1 MKKMI
6 NSVPIV
12 VFSFFCFF
20 SQANATSK
28 LITLNLDTTDSVESF
43 VSVNAKILQGPI
55 NKGDVVTD
63 YFDSDTDQG
72 WPRFVISKDA
82 VHRKVQLVN
91 QNSDIINA
99 ELYISRLFFPNYFL
113 LPYKMIGTNCTNTF
127 GTEGW
132 DGTSQTRTQRYWYP
146 IGGVSKERVE
156 CIVDYSAA
164 VNFGESKLSE
174 ELMSSLSYFLLTLD
188 ITEEPIERVK
198 AGVYTLLEPETY
210 TVCGTLNACDLSINA
225 GGAFP
230 ATVTNPIITIQVEAT
245 MPVVT
250 TFTTDKFIKLDDAK
264 SSYLMTGQYPE
275 ILEAEADFQY
285 ESNSNNTWS
294 LTCEYSSADSCAT
307 KSDSGDLLPFDI
319 VIDLP
324 QTHITDSGQTQDI
337 KFKPNHDLV
346 VLANKSSSGIDY
358 RGRGEIK
365 MSTLAGES
373 ERVYKDHSGTSYQG
387 KVTITIDAI
396 VK

>member
-1 MKKMI
+1 MI
-6 NSVPIV
+6 NLVQIV
-12 VFSFFCFF
+12 AFTFFCFF

-28 LITLNLDTTDSVESF
+28 LITLNLDTTDRLTTL
-43 VSVNAKILQGPI
+43 VNVRASILPGPI
-55 NKGDVVTD
+55 NKGDVITD
-63 YFDSDTDQG
+63 YFDSATDLG
-72 WPRFVISKDA
+72 WPGFAISRDA
-82 VHRKVQLVN
+82 VQRNVQLVN
-91 QNSDIINA
+91 QNGDFLSAN
-99 ELYISRLFFPNYFL
+99 LYISEVFFNNLFL
-113 LPYKMIGTNCTNTF
+113 LPYKMIGTNCLNRF
-127 GTEGW
+127 EIEG
-132 DGTSQTRTQRYWYP
+132 GTRTPRYWYTIRNEIP
-146 IGGVSKERVE
+146 QERVE
-156 CIVDYSAA
+156 CILDYSAA
-164 VNFGESKLSE
+164 VNFGKST
-174 ELMSSLSYFLLTLD
+174 LSYDGYFAYVSYFMLTLD
-188 ITEEPIERVK
+188 ITDEPIERVK

-230 ATVTNPIITIQVEAT
+230 AELDNPIVTIQVEAT

-294 LTCEYSSADSCAT
+294 LTCEYSSADSCAI

-324 QTHITDSGQTQDI
+324 QTHITDSGQTKDI

-365 MSTLAGES
+365 MSTSAGES
-373 ERVYKDHSGTSYQG
+373 ERVYKDHPGTSYQG
-387 KVTITIDAI
+387 IVTVTIDSII
-396 VK
+396 N